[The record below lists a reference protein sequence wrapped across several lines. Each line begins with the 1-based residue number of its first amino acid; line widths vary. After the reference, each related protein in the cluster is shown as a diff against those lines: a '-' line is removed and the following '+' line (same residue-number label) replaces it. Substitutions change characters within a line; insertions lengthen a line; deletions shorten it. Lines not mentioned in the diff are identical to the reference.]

1 MINFKKIAAICMA
14 TLCTITGVAC
24 TNQQKEPAA
33 KQLDLE
39 REVTVNVW
47 YNDETYTKYL
57 EYVSKQF
64 NNDNELVKINP
75 VLVSEP
81 DYLQYIYDESIRNDN
96 ACDVYLC
103 SSDNL
108 EEVYLRGLALPN
120 TEFDKVYTEDIYGKA
135 GLEASSYN
143 EQLYGYPV
151 TFDTAAFCYNKKYA
165 EAVSSISD
173 IPSTDMEQLK
183 TVDGL
188 AMPFAYDTGS
198 FMTNFP
204 FIGKYIS
211 FEGNSIDNT
220 NIYINDEAS
229 FKNSLTEYQKLRD
242 RYGLARDAQSTVS
255 YLDLFKQNKLAYGIF
270 KASEIVAIDK
280 TVDFGVSEVP
290 GLTADL
296 TSKSLSTTTMAIVN
310 PYTQDI
316 DCARAVAKAISYD
329 YAANLTPLTGLAT
342 ARGDVSKDANLIRLH
357 EIYSNSMVKPV
368 YTGIDEIFAQY
379 EIMLHKIWDQEDVN
393 TAYDSFKAVV
403 SKYTKTNAE

>member
-33 KQLDLE
+33 KHLDLE

-47 YNDETYTKYL
+47 YNDDTYTKYL
-57 EYVSKQF
+57 DYVSKQF

-188 AMPFAYDTGS
+188 AMPFAYDTGN

-242 RYGLARDAQSTVS
+242 RYGLARDAQSASS

-329 YAANLTPLTGLAT
+329 YAANITPLTGLAT